1 MPILKTQVN
10 SILPSKSFIWQTM
23 LSLQQADLSLW
34 WAGRRFLDPWRSL
47 GISVFWLIL
56 LAEIFCFSTLWR
68 NPGSN
73 SPAMFAHDRKLPGVH
88 TDQVKLLQDMGFPAD
103 SSFKIQWVDDLF
115 SIISQHQAGGINV
128 CVLQNDMPSIGGY
141 IEDTLILRSCHT
153 TGFLQ
158 TCWGKK
164 TTVEFMIVPT
174 PCDLCKRCVW
184 EHVEIRLRVWIQH
197 QWFHAFVS
205 CCLSYNVAHVRKS
218 CRLVCPGC
226 SLHVLPK
233 MLVLTG

>member
-1 MPILKTQVN
+1 MPILKPRSTAFCHRRA
-10 SILPSKSFIWQTM
+10 SF
-23 LSLQQADLSLW
+23 
-34 WAGRRFLDPWRSL
+34 GRQCYHCNRPIYL
-47 GISVFWLIL
+47 
-56 LAEIFCFSTLWR
+56 C
-68 NPGSN
+68 SN

-103 SSFKIQWVDDLF
+103 SWFKLQWVDDLF

-128 CVLQNDMPSIGGY
+128 CVCQQNDMPSIGGY
-141 IEDTLILRSCHT
+141 IEDTLILSSCHT

-184 EHVEIRLRVWIQH
+184 ECGDSAASLDSTSM
-197 QWFHAFVS
+197 VS
-205 CCLSYNVAHVRKS
+205 C
-218 CRLVCPGC
+218 VCVM
-226 SLHVLPK
+226 LFVL
-233 MLVLTG
+233 

>member
-34 WAGRRFLDPWRSL
+34 WAAGRFLDPWRSL

-56 LAEIFCFSTLWR
+56 LAEIFCFSKLRR

-103 SSFKIQWVDDLF
+103 SSFKTQWVDDLF
-115 SIISQHQAGGINV
+115 SILSQHQAGGLNVCV

-164 TTVEFMIVPT
+164 Q
-174 PCDLCKRCVW
+174 LLNLW
-184 EHVEIRLRVWIQH
+184 
-197 QWFHAFVS
+197 
-205 CCLSYNVAHVRKS
+205 LSR
-218 CRLVCPGC
+218 
-226 SLHVLPK
+226 LHVIFENDLFE
-233 MLVLTG
+233 MNMWRFGCESGFNINGFMRLCHVVCRIM